1 MISGKGIQADELDRL
16 INSLNGDISDIKSV
30 LPTLSDTV
38 DRLSEIS
45 TNNELENI
53 SNNVQNIY
61 GGMNNITKILDKYIE
76 ILKEI
81 NLSYKNQEE
90 TISMSLDV
98 VTKN

>member
-1 MISGKGIQADELDRL
+1 MSGKGVQTDELDRL
-16 INSLNGDISDIKSV
+16 IGSLKGDASDVKSL
-30 LPTLSDTV
+30 LPVLSDTV

-45 TNNELENI
+45 LNNELENI

-76 ILKEI
+76 ILKDI

-90 TISMSLDV
+90 AISISLDV

>member
-1 MISGKGIQADELDRL
+1 MSGKGVQTDELDRL
-16 INSLNGDISDIKSV
+16 IGSLKGDVSDVKSL
-30 LPTLSDTV
+30 LPVLSDTV

-45 TNNELENI
+45 LNNELENI

-76 ILKEI
+76 ILKDI

-90 TISMSLDV
+90 AISISLDV

>member
-30 LPTLSDTV
+30 LPILSDTV

-76 ILKEI
+76 ILKDI
-81 NLSYKNQEE
+81 NFSYKNQEE
-90 TISMSLDV
+90 TISMSIVV

>member
-30 LPTLSDTV
+30 LPILSDTV

-76 ILKEI
+76 ILKDI

>member
-61 GGMNNITKILDKYIE
+61 GGLNNITKILDKYIE
-76 ILKEI
+76 ILKDI

>member
-76 ILKEI
+76 ILKDI

-90 TISMSLDV
+90 TITMSLDV

>member
-53 SNNVQNIY
+53 SNNVQNMY

-76 ILKEI
+76 ILKDI

>member
-76 ILKEI
+76 ILKDI